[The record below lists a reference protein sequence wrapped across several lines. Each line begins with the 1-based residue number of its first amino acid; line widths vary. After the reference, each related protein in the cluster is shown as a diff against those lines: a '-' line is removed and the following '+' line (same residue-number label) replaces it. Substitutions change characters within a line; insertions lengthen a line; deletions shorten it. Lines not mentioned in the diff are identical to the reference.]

1 MDSGKDSDSSG
12 GEETELFIRN
22 KSPKKELPTVERVIE
37 DGDTLQA
44 LAIRYYCT
52 VLVQVC
58 SC

>member
-1 MDSGKDSDSSG
+1 MDRGKDSDSSG

-52 VLVQVC
+52 VLVQGTV
-58 SC
+58 